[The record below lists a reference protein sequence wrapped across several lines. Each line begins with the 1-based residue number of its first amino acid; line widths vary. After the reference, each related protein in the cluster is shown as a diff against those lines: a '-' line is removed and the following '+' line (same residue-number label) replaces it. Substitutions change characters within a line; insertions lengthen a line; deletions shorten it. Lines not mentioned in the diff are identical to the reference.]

1 MIKIS
6 TIAGFLI
13 LFILIGFK
21 SLEVKAMEFCPID
34 IEIEARETLG
44 LGDSK
49 SIKMSELLKV
59 TLKLKLVSEVAEIDD
74 EPLNCQAPKLEK
86 DHIAYMVYGGHNETK
101 DYVKAYLVVA
111 NSIDSEVLYIDKRYM
126 YKTHKPF

>member
-13 LFILIGFK
+13 LFILIGCK

-126 YKTHKPF
+126 YKTPKPF